1 MRRLIHPTV
10 ALCILTSLLAWPALP
25 GVAVAQT
32 ASRGAVCQE
41 EGTPGATPAAGEP
54 VASPATENSG
64 PAGVFQSDASTIEL
78 EHGSALLWASGER
91 SVLLLHGAAYDAA
104 SWEAEARALASQG
117 FTVLAIEELSPDAAR
132 DGMGYLLDACGASGV
147 TVIGASAGGGPA
159 LEVLA
164 DEPAGISGLILLS
177 ATGDVSALGEYPKL
191 FVASEGEGLTERL
204 TAMADESP
212 GDRNETLILPG
223 SAHAQ
228 AIFESDQ
235 GDVLVDAILTF
246 LDGTAAWEA

>member
-1 MRRLIHPTV
+1 M
-10 ALCILTSLLAWPALP
+10 
-25 GVAVAQT
+25 
-32 ASRGAVCQE
+32 ASEA
-41 EGTPGATPAAGEP
+41 GATPAVDG
-54 VASPATENSG
+54 TG

-164 DEPAGISGLILLS
+164 EDPAGISGLILLS

-191 FVASEGEGLTERL
+191 FVASEGEGLAERL
-204 TAMADESP
+204 TAMAEEAP
-212 GDRNETLILPG
+212 GDQNEMLILPG

-235 GDVLVDAILTF
+235 GDVLVDAILGF
-246 LDGTAAWEA
+246 LDGTAAWGA